1 MHIVGPGRRRLLG
14 PAELDA
20 SSVVANNAMNRG
32 RRLRGY
38 SRELGLNLTAT
49 LSGKTWLDLCCGE
62 GHALAEGVI
71 AGADVTGV
79 DLVGHFA
86 VPPAANLRLVVASIP
101 GWQPERDY
109 DLVTV
114 VHGLHYLGDK
124 LRVLTDIAGWLT
136 EHGRF
141 VANFDI
147 ASVEAG
153 SPRKLLAALRSQGFG
168 YDPRNR
174 RISRTGPAVVELP
187 YEYLG
192 ADDTAGPNY
201 TGQPAVVSHY
211 RA

>member
-1 MHIVGPGRRRLLG
+1 MRLLG

-38 SRELGLNLTAT
+38 SRELGLNLAVA

-62 GHALAEGVI
+62 GHALAE
-71 AGADVTGV
+71 AALLGADVTGV

-101 GWQPERDY
+101 GWHPSGKF
-109 DLVTV
+109 DLITV

-124 LRVLTDIAGWLT
+124 LGVLAEIAGWLT
-136 EHGRF
+136 ERGKF
-141 VANFDI
+141 AANFDV

-153 SPRKLLAALRSQGFG
+153 SRRKLLAALRSRGFV
-168 YDPRNR
+168 YDSRNR
-174 RISRTGPAVVELP
+174 RISRTGPAVVEFP

>member
-1 MHIVGPGRRRLLG
+1 MRLLG

-38 SRELGLNLTAT
+38 SRELGLNLAETVKDR
-49 LSGKTWLDLCCGE
+49 SWLDLCCGE
-62 GHALAEGVI
+62 GHALAEAVML
-71 AGADVTGV
+71 GADVTGV
-79 DLVGHFA
+79 DLAGHFA
-86 VPPAANLRLVVASIP
+86 VPPGKGLELVVASIP
-101 GWQPERDY
+101 GWRPERKY
-109 DLVTV
+109 DLITV

-124 LRVLTDIAGWLT
+124 LRVLADIAGWLT

-141 VANFDI
+141 AANFDV
-147 ASVEAG
+147 ASIEAG
-153 SPRKLLAALRSQGFG
+153 SRRKLLAALRSQGFA
-168 YDPRNR
+168 YDPRNKR
-174 RISRTGPAVVELP
+174 VSRTGPAVVEFP